1 MCGIV
6 GIVRNDAAPI
16 DRDLLARMSEAIRHR
31 GPDDDGFYLT
41 DRAGLAMRRLSIID
55 LKSGQQPIHNQDR
68 TAWIVFNGEIYNY
81 LELRKRLE
89 ELGHEF
95 YTDSDTEAI
104 IHAYDQFGTDC
115 PKYLRG
121 MFAFAIWDERN
132 KSLFLARDRVG
143 KKPLLYAQAGNQLIF
158 ASEFSALL
166 LHPDVSRDVD
176 YEAIHHYLSF
186 ICVPAPFTAYRA
198 VRKLEP
204 GHWLLWKNG
213 ETRIE
218 RYWQLDFSNKSRLS
232 EEAAGE
238 RAVELLREAV
248 RIRLMSEVPLGA
260 FLSGGIDSSAVVA
273 LMAQES
279 SERVKTFSIGFD
291 EQDFSELHH
300 ARRVAERVG
309 ADHHEF
315 IVRPN
320 AMEILPTLVEH
331 YGEPFADSSAIPSYY
346 VSRETRQYVTVA
358 LNGDGGDECFAGY
371 ERYAAMNL
379 AQRYTAV
386 PAIVREGVIG
396 NVLRAIPGERPV
408 LLRRAKRFAAAA
420 SMTPIDRYL
429 RWVSAFTESAKSDL
443 YSEAFKQA
451 VAGRHSADILQPWF
465 AKANGAGIVD
475 ATLLTDTMTY
485 LPNDL
490 LVKMDIASMAVSL
503 EARSPFL
510 DHHLM
515 EFAAG
520 LPEKFKLRGLTT
532 KYLLKRVLKDLVPQE
547 NLTRSKMGF
556 GVPIG
561 HWFRATM
568 QPFLRQTLL
577 SEKAL
582 GRGLFKPEAVQAIID
597 QHVAHKQDHSHR
609 LWSLLMLELWF
620 DRFID

>member
-1 MCGIV
+1 MCGIA
-6 GIVRNDAAPI
+6 GIVNKDGAPV
-16 DRDLLARMSEAIRHR
+16 DRELLARMNEAIRHR
-31 GPDDDGFYLT
+31 GPDDDGFYFS
-41 DRAGLAMRRLSIID
+41 DGVGLAMRRLAIID
-55 LKSGQQPIHNQDR
+55 LAHGQQPIHNQDR

-81 LELRKRLE
+81 RELRRQLE
-89 ELGHEF
+89 ALGHEF

-279 SERVKTFSIGFD
+279 SE
-291 EQDFSELHH
+291 
-300 ARRVAERVG
+300 
-309 ADHHEF
+309 
-315 IVRPN
+315 
-320 AMEILPTLVEH
+320 
-331 YGEPFADSSAIPSYY
+331 
-346 VSRETRQYVTVA
+346 
-358 LNGDGGDECFAGY
+358 
-371 ERYAAMNL
+371 
-379 AQRYTAV
+379 
-386 PAIVREGVIG
+386 
-396 NVLRAIPGERPV
+396 
-408 LLRRAKRFAAAA
+408 
-420 SMTPIDRYL
+420 
-429 RWVSAFTESAKSDL
+429 
-443 YSEAFKQA
+443 
-451 VAGRHSADILQPWF
+451 
-465 AKANGAGIVD
+465 
-475 ATLLTDTMTY
+475 
-485 LPNDL
+485 
-490 LVKMDIASMAVSL
+490 
-503 EARSPFL
+503 
-510 DHHLM
+510 
-515 EFAAG
+515 
-520 LPEKFKLRGLTT
+520 
-532 KYLLKRVLKDLVPQE
+532 
-547 NLTRSKMGF
+547 
-556 GVPIG
+556 
-561 HWFRATM
+561 
-568 QPFLRQTLL
+568 
-577 SEKAL
+577 
-582 GRGLFKPEAVQAIID
+582 
-597 QHVAHKQDHSHR
+597 
-609 LWSLLMLELWF
+609 
-620 DRFID
+620 